1 MKAGFK
7 ASSFLILVSLTP
19 PLCLAPRTGEGIAS
33 DNMKTMA
40 GGKVLSNTP
49 FSSLAPHLFYVLLH
63 KVGRGSIYNS
73 YFGRGMSLLLRLVF
87 Y

>member
-33 DNMKTMA
+33 DNMKTVA
-40 GGKVLSNTP
+40 GGKSFIKHSIFLPCSTP
-49 FSSLAPHLFYVLLH
+49 PLCAFT
-63 KVGRGSIYNS
+63 
-73 YFGRGMSLLLRLVF
+73 
-87 Y
+87 